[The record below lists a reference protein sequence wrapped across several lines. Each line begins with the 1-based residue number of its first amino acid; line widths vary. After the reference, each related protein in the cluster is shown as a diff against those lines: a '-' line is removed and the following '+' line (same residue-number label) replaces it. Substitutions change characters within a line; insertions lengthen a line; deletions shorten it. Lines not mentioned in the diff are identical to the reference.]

1 MALSASGAPK
11 ATIADLEA
19 MPDDGKRYEL
29 ISGSIVMTPSPVTV
43 HQRVSGRLYVKLVAA
58 CPPDHEVFDA
68 PIDYDLPNGDRVVP
82 DLIVVPDA
90 SVGVKRLKGPA
101 LLVVEILS
109 RRSGHIDRVLK
120 RTAYAQACVLAYWII
135 DPVRHHVLAL
145 RLVDGEYEVYADTDG
160 PVAFEWPLAVS
171 FSVAELA
178 RP

>member
-1 MALSASGAPK
+1 MALSASGA

-29 ISGSIVMTPSPVTV
+29 IGGSIVMTPRPVPV
-43 HQRVSGRLYVKLVAA
+43 HQIVMHRLHNQLEAV
-58 CPPDHEVFDA
+58 CPADHMVLAEV
-68 PIDYDLPNGDRVVP
+68 DYDLPNGDRVAP
-82 DLIVVPDA
+82 DLIVLPR
-90 SVGVKRLKGPA
+90 SGIGPKRVSGPA

-109 RRSGHIDRVLK
+109 PGSRRIDGVLK
-120 RTAYAQACVLAYWII
+120 RTALAEAGVPAYWII

-145 RLVDGEYEVYADTDG
+145 RLVDGKYEVYADTDG
-160 PVAFEWPLAVS
+160 PVTFDWPLSVS